1 MDIQKIKDFQTE
13 TTELLK
19 EKNLSQEKLA
29 NAVTTFLQSIENNK
43 ITISA
48 TTTDENIT
56 TLVNNIDNLLSDG
69 KKLQENDKNNLIA
82 TLQLIRDKFK
92 DLEQAKKEEES
103 KTAEEAKA
111 ETEDLKKDILSKLP
125 GYSVADLQTLKGK
138 SWKELWSDA
147 KYMQSL
153 QYLILASGA
162 KDPSMDDRHLQDQIY
177 GKVTKAGV
185 ITIQNYLNT
194 TYQEKLNPDWLAG
207 PATLAA
213 LLKMDGE
220 TTRREKILTAKPFT
234 EENRTLVTEA
244 TTKSTATGSK
254 ENDKTTA
261 ETPQDKPK
269 TDNTETPTETETPQ
283 ATTPSNSQDKETT
296 TPQQKNK
303 TSNTPETKTQ
313 ETDKTDNNPYQW
325 NVAKNEKLDDLTL
338 DWVQPAIKSAV
349 EVMIEENWLL
359 TTDNTNNKGI
369 QEFLKQKNI
378 TDKKTTINTDLRKG
392 DVYLTIWKFR
402 MILTPDQYLQTNHE
416 LNLESLRLAINTEIE
431 KQFKE
436 QQLNTQN
443 INLAKYLKTQHFSS
457 KELFT
462 ETEMNNM
469 KLSWFLAN
477 FDNWNIEFDRYN
489 IKIDKKNHTVT
500 AEYDDKGRNQGRS
513 IILTTKEVINTNDNT
528 VNRKKLAQKIKEHVM
543 KKILNIT

>member
-125 GYSVADLQTLKGK
+125 GYSVADLQTLKEK

-194 TYQEKLNPDWLAG
+194 TYQEKLNPD
-207 PATLAA
+207 
-213 LLKMDGE
+213 
-220 TTRREKILTAKPFT
+220 
-234 EENRTLVTEA
+234 
-244 TTKSTATGSK
+244 
-254 ENDKTTA
+254 
-261 ETPQDKPK
+261 
-269 TDNTETPTETETPQ
+269 
-283 ATTPSNSQDKETT
+283 
-296 TPQQKNK
+296 
-303 TSNTPETKTQ
+303 
-313 ETDKTDNNPYQW
+313 
-325 NVAKNEKLDDLTL
+325 
-338 DWVQPAIKSAV
+338 
-349 EVMIEENWLL
+349 
-359 TTDNTNNKGI
+359 
-369 QEFLKQKNI
+369 
-378 TDKKTTINTDLRKG
+378 
-392 DVYLTIWKFR
+392 
-402 MILTPDQYLQTNHE
+402 
-416 LNLESLRLAINTEIE
+416 
-431 KQFKE
+431 
-436 QQLNTQN
+436 
-443 INLAKYLKTQHFSS
+443 
-457 KELFT
+457 
-462 ETEMNNM
+462 
-469 KLSWFLAN
+469 
-477 FDNWNIEFDRYN
+477 
-489 IKIDKKNHTVT
+489 
-500 AEYDDKGRNQGRS
+500 
-513 IILTTKEVINTNDNT
+513 
-528 VNRKKLAQKIKEHVM
+528 
-543 KKILNIT
+543 